1 MIKSSH
7 RKEPDVPITVA
18 ITGAAGRIGT
28 ALPAGLAREDF
39 AYGRSTVFR
48 SPMRHP
54 ETTRGSLIFEMQP
67 LSEIS
72 GFYPWGRITSVTDP
86 PRPDT
91 YYALSK
97 VYIEGWEACTRTR
110 YGLEVHQPPHRRF
123 LAGAPEPAQ
132 LAELYTDDGWGELG
146 YDPQDDAE
154 QFAHRW
160 PDADPSAPQG
170 MTFTDPNYVGD

>member
-1 MIKSSH
+1 L
-7 RKEPDVPITVA
+7 PITVA

-67 LSEIS
+67 LPEIS

-97 VYIEGWEACTRTR
+97 VYVEGWEACTRTATAW
-110 YGLEVHQPPHRRF
+110 RF
-123 LAGAPEPAQ
+123 INLRIVGFSREPRAG
-132 LAELYTDDGWGELG
+132 
-146 YDPQDDAE
+146 
-154 QFAHRW
+154 
-160 PDADPSAPQG
+160 SAG
-170 MTFTDPNYVGD
+170 

>member
-1 MIKSSH
+1 M
-7 RKEPDVPITVA
+7 PITVA
-18 ITGAAGRIGT
+18 ITGAASRIG
-28 ALPAGLAREDF
+28 PRCVPGSLARTF

-67 LSEIS
+67 LPEIS

-97 VYIEGWEACTRTR
+97 VYVEGWEACTRTATAW
-110 YGLEVHQPPHRRF
+110 RF
-123 LAGAPEPAQ
+123 INLRIVGFSREPRAG
-132 LAELYTDDGWGELG
+132 
-146 YDPQDDAE
+146 
-154 QFAHRW
+154 
-160 PDADPSAPQG
+160 SAG
-170 MTFTDPNYVGD
+170 